1 MPSLNLQTEKMK
13 EYGKTNLLLKNLFQK
28 GLKKS
33 PMLEKKV
40 SLKMIKNHIFY
51 FIKRV
56 KPKSK
61 IELTKG
67 SKC

>member
-33 PMLEKKV
+33 PMLEIKV
-40 SLKMIKNHIFY
+40 SLEMIK
-51 FIKRV
+51 
-56 KPKSK
+56 KSYILLHKKGQTK
-61 IELTKG
+61 I
-67 SKC
+67 

>member
-33 PMLEKKV
+33 PMLEIKV
-40 SLKMIKNHIFY
+40 SLKMIK
-51 FIKRV
+51 
-56 KPKSK
+56 KSYILLHKKGRTK
-61 IELTKG
+61 I
-67 SKC
+67 

>member
-33 PMLEKKV
+33 PMLEIKV
-40 SLKMIKNHIFY
+40 SLKMIK
-51 FIKRV
+51 
-56 KPKSK
+56 KSYILLHKKGQTK
-61 IELTKG
+61 I
-67 SKC
+67 